1 MELNES
7 HDFKRLRIL
16 FIAVQLNHSGI
27 YICTVSNAFE
37 TVEKTLELIVW
48 PHGQYIVVCV
58 LSCDHMVY
66 VLSCDHMV
74 YVLSCDHMVY
84 VLSWSVCC
92 HVTTRFTWP
101 HGVYM
106 VFE

>member
-48 PHGQYIVVCV
+48 PHGQCRGLCAV
-58 LSCDHMVY
+58 M
-66 VLSCDHMV
+66 
-74 YVLSCDHMVY
+74 
-84 VLSWSVCC
+84 
-92 HVTTRFTWP
+92 
-101 HGVYM
+101 
-106 VFE
+106 